1 MRLHVLQ
8 ETAKPTTVVVV
19 SMAVASS
26 NLSVKD
32 GQCVFEQLGFHEVMC
47 SLVAFDLFLALPRT
61 RASWAACSLIS
72 MGAGASPS
80 AEPAVTVP

>member
-47 SLVAFDLFLALPRT
+47 SLVAFDCFLPSRVHVLPGL
-61 RASWAACSLIS
+61 RAVSLVWVR
-72 MGAGASPS
+72 APLLQLNLL
-80 AEPAVTVP
+80 